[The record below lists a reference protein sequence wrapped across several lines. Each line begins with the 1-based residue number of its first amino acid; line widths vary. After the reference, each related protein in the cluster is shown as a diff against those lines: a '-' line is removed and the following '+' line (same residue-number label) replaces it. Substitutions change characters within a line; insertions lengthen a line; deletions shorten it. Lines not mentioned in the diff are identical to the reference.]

1 LTDFELK
8 NIAEKGNT
16 FDVLARFNR
25 NPGETTV
32 RNKSRMTR
40 KELEGILTAHRIGR
54 KWWKEWQ
61 ELVRYG
67 IRPSSEF
74 RYRVDNTPNFARCF
88 ATVLTELSK
97 GLEHKFPPPEYQVP
111 EGYKLYC

>member
-1 LTDFELK
+1 M
-8 NIAEKGNT
+8 
-16 FDVLARFNR
+16 
-25 NPGETTV
+25 
-32 RNKSRMTR
+32 RNKTRMTR
-40 KELEGILTAHRIGR
+40 KQLEAILTAYRIGR

-74 RYRVDNTPNFARCF
+74 RYRIDNTPNFARCF

-111 EGYKLYC
+111 EGYKLYSYDNRCSLRS